1 MIFILEEHNQVY
13 KRFEKI
19 LSTILL
25 LVLKY
30 LREML
35 ILKVSTV
42 CFSRCKHS
50 PSVSE
55 SALSTK

>member
-19 LSTILL
+19 LSTISH

-35 ILKVSTV
+35 ILKGSTV
-42 CFSRCKHS
+42 CFSGCKHS

-55 SALSTK
+55 LALSTK